1 MPDLKYITTDKNSG
15 FPEYLDFATLR
26 KLGIQHVADLSGKIW
41 TDHNLHD
48 PGITMLEALCYV
60 LTDLDYRTK
69 LDFKDLIAPRAG
81 EGEDNFYTAA
91 QILGNN
97 PLTISDIRRMLID
110 IKGVRNAWLVP
121 VNETETEE
129 AYSLVYSCETGGLD
143 NTRLSADTSAVP
155 LKGLY
160 RVYIEPDD
168 VYAAAYEKDAC
179 GNDVF
184 PMDTVL
190 KEIDSRLNGHRNL
203 CEDFVD
209 VVVLEKEP
217 ISLCLHVELAANY
230 DPDEVL
236 LNIYSKIQDFLSPAP
251 VFYNLQQLLEKGR
264 SMEEIFEGRA
274 YDFVKK
280 EPLQLNG
287 FIDAV
292 ELESLERR
300 TELRAS
306 DLYRIIMEVPGVAGV
321 TRLLMSSFDED
332 GYVMTDAS
340 GNPIKQEGEEWCL
353 HLKKDHRPV
362 LSPETSNVI
371 FFRNKLQFAANK
383 EVVNQRYKKAI
394 SDYNKFPKQGA
405 ALDTVVPQGRKLD
418 LAQYSSVQYEFPK
431 VYMIGKNDVPGDA
444 TAARKAQALQLQAY
458 LLFFDRML
466 ADYFAQ
472 LANVRKLFSFNP
484 VKEGEERT
492 YFSADITGVP
502 QLPSLLRYRKQLP
515 LTTTGTSY
523 IGMQLAY
530 EPDATGTA
538 RKQYNSMYLRDE
550 TIRRII
556 SECTNNTVVRIV
568 QQREDNGTWFF
579 QLTDTAG
586 NLLLESTVF
595 FTTMIA
601 AEQAALDIV
610 FLATL
615 PGSYS
620 RNNNRQEDIYTFDL
634 VYSDAGDTE
643 MLTALYETSEQYQ
656 ERKERFLNHLLA
668 RFSEDFTDYALMMY
682 NISGKKNDPAGN
694 IADKAAFLS
703 AYPETSA
710 NRALAF
716 NYKEPASGYPVS
728 GLEKRVAGLMGIRQS
743 PSASLNNFDLVKTET
758 KTGFTCRLPDQDTP
772 LFISESLHDKSSV
785 AGAYNDFLKLGA
797 QKANY
802 KPYGCPGEGVYGFYI
817 QSPATASQWIAAKC
831 TIEYKTA
838 QERDE
843 VIDWFVQF
851 FKDNGR
857 YKLYPQTQEGY
868 YFLLPDDYGKTLL
881 KSKAGFETA
890 EQAMQQG
897 YDCLETIQQDEA
909 WEVEPDTAAGNYRII
924 ILQQDVQIA
933 YHPQTYATE
942 ELARQKM
949 KELQEYFHKHYLVY
963 KRQWSELYNWQV
975 MHDGKAV
982 WQGILPFKDRS
993 QLPVAFVQFLEL
1005 AAKPENYDI
1014 QQVGNGQFQLRVVRT
1029 ESGEDEGT
1037 IVKTVMSVHLT
1048 DFVTA
1053 EEAQQ
1058 ALNNYVSV
1066 FSPLWLTVSG
1076 VVITVPAAIY
1086 QFKDL
1091 EAPKGMP
1098 VVLLTTT
1105 RPVPDGAAVA
1115 QVTRSIIRYAANP
1128 QNVSVKMLDDCRY
1141 IVQVLDDAGQLLA
1154 ESEETDEHVSA
1165 TKLLERILLKAG
1177 QDALWIERGASMEAY
1192 GFLLEDESTGTPL
1205 LQSIPVWDSR
1215 QSAVTAFLDAV
1226 LTASPE
1232 DIQLEQQPANGYGYT
1247 LFRNNAP
1254 FARQGKWHQTATE
1267 RDATLLLLHQQVL
1280 AIRTASGWS
1289 PVTIAHFYFSIS
1301 DDLGL
1306 LLQEPHYYTSYEDV
1320 RTAFYTTVQFGK
1332 QRRYYLLTIQNNCTY
1347 GFKIIDDNENV
1358 LAIHPFEYTSTEE
1371 RDAAVE
1377 RTLHFLQD
1385 HGQTVTQVKLAGA
1398 WRYVWQWLSCCCW
1411 HPETALEGLDEKPE
1425 TGDAETALKHIIQL
1439 ALLEDNYSIPKE
1451 EGGYRIYIKEGENRL
1466 AVHPHWFTCLRQAEE
1481 TRDRLRAWAALLLDT
1496 TARGEYTKD
1505 IRGGLYKTGAGG
1517 TIGYRLWDR
1526 EFRIARYVKKF
1537 ESEDERTAAIDEL
1550 IQRYRRKLPGYT
1562 SVEKGA
1568 SAVVAENGA
1577 YYYQLRRNDLL
1588 LWQSLTGYG
1597 SVAEAAA
1604 AFETE
1609 SWGLLQRSLKQE
1621 YYSPWT
1627 ATMDELYL
1635 NDDKGR
1641 PQAVAKI
1648 TAGSHEA
1655 YTAAVQSRQLF
1666 ARKHGIYREDDGR
1679 FAFHIYN
1686 TKTNSY
1692 EWESTQT
1699 YPDAVSAENALLEFR
1714 QLLLFRGNYAADNE
1728 TVGCH
1733 YSLNLGKVL
1742 LDIDSVTKKCKDDEQ
1757 TEKGAWDRLQSFL
1770 DNLDPDN
1777 KNFFPYTDYAGG
1789 CRYAFRMVNDTV
1801 YRLAQHTGWYQG
1813 MEKREEQ
1820 RLSLLAD
1827 IYCKKQLYGWFVKP
1841 VKNNNDD
1848 RILNCYFKRPEK
1860 LNFQQLWMNYGQIGG
1875 LDQLWTIADETPDKT
1890 NIKLYYYQ
1898 LKKKTGEETKVVWQS
1913 VSRYNTGE
1921 LAKAAEENFYV
1932 YLLEMARSEASY
1944 FYEPT
1949 VGCDNAYTLY
1959 LKDMDGKII
1968 ATAPDVI
1975 CGEDIENDRATR
1987 IFNAMMFP
1995 IVESGKA
2002 YAFEINNILQL
2013 VNGEKISYDYK
2024 PIWESIQTY
2033 DTPTEAM
2040 AALTKAL
2047 ALLKDLNNYQR
2058 GDEDACGPFSVTL
2071 VNPEG
2076 ILAEHP
2082 LTYTSMTA
2090 RNEAMAYVL
2099 NAISAEG
2106 MHVLEHILMR
2116 PRNQQQSYEA
2126 LQLQLQW
2133 STVSQQR
2140 IPLSIRSESVF
2151 SNAQAY
2157 LTALQDAADK
2167 EKVFVNQQGATW
2179 TISFYR
2185 DDEKLGMAA
2194 LQGTDEIITLL
2205 SDLKGLRDAMKEL
2218 LKQAVVNSIIT
2229 VEVPVVCATENAIL
2243 PVCSDVCLCC
2253 DDEKGEIDPENAR
2266 YCDRTFLADP
2276 YSFWAT
2282 IVLPAWPQRF
2292 RLARFR
2298 QFFEDTLRKEA
2309 PSHIRLNIMWVNPQQ
2324 MLDFE
2329 RAWKKWLAA
2338 LSREESCDYDASIQ
2352 ELNQVLQGLKN
2363 VYPAAFLWDD
2373 EGGDDKP
2380 LILLDEAM
2388 LG

>member
-69 LDFKDLIAPRAG
+69 LDFKDLIAARAG
-81 EGEDNFYTAA
+81 EAEDNFYTAA

-121 VNETETEE
+121 VNESATEE
-129 AYSLVYSCETGGLD
+129 AYSLVYSCETGGLN
-143 NTRLSADTSAVP
+143 NTRLSDDTSAVP

-190 KEIDSRLNGHRNL
+190 TEIDDRLHLHRNL

-230 DPDEVL
+230 DPDDVL

-251 VFYNLQQLLEKGR
+251 VFYNLQQLLDKGR
-264 SMEEIFEGRA
+264 SMEEIFEGRP
-274 YDFVKK
+274 YDFIKN

-300 TELRAS
+300 KELRAS

-332 GYVMTDAS
+332 GYAMTDVN
-340 GNPIKQEGEEWCL
+340 GVPVKQEGEEWCL
-353 HLKKDHRPV
+353 HLKDDHRPV

-394 SDYNKFPKQGA
+394 SDYNKFPKQGT
-405 ALDTVVPQGRKLD
+405 ALDTVVPQGRQLD
-418 LAQYSSVQYEFPK
+418 LSQYTSVQYEFPK

-472 LANVRKLFSFNP
+472 LANVRKLFSFDP
-484 VKEGEERT
+484 VKEGEEHT
-492 YFSADITGVP
+492 YFSADLGSIP

-515 LTTTGTSY
+515 LTTTGASY

-530 EPDATGTA
+530 EPDAAGTG
-538 RKQYNSMYLRDE
+538 RKEYSSMYLRDE
-550 TIRRII
+550 TIRRTI
-556 SECTNNTVVRIV
+556 SECTNNTVVRVIR
-568 QQREDNGTWFF
+568 QREDNGNWFF
-579 QLTDTAG
+579 LLTDTAG
-586 NLLLESTVF
+586 NLLLESAVF
-595 FTTMIA
+595 FDTMIA

-620 RNNNRQEDIYTFDL
+620 RNNNRQDDIYSFDL

-643 MLTALYETSEQYQ
+643 MLTALYETSAQYQ
-656 ERKERFLNHLLA
+656 ERKERFLNHLLS

-682 NISGKKNDPAGN
+682 NISGKKNDPTRN

-716 NYKEPASGYPVS
+716 NYKKPAVGFPVC
-728 GLEKRVAGLMGIRQS
+728 GVEKRVAGLMGIRQS

-758 KTGFTCRLPDQDTP
+758 KTGFLCRLPDQDTP
-772 LFISESLHDKSSV
+772 LFISESLHDATTV
-785 AGAYNDFLKLGA
+785 AAAYTEFLKLGT

-817 QSPATASQWIAAKC
+817 QSPSTSQQWIAAKC
-831 TIEYKTA
+831 TIEYTTA

-851 FKDNGR
+851 FKDNGQ

-868 YFLLPDDYGKTLL
+868 YFLLPDDYGKTLI

-890 EQAMQQG
+890 EQAMQKG
-897 YDCLETIQQDEA
+897 YDCLEVIQQDDA
-909 WEVEPDTAAGNYRII
+909 WEVDADTAAGNYRII
-924 ILQQDVQIA
+924 IVQDSMQIA

-942 ELARQKM
+942 ELAQQKM
-949 KELQEYFHKHYLVY
+949 KELQAYFRKHYLVY
-963 KRQWSELYNWQV
+963 KRQSSELYNWQV
-975 MHDGKAV
+975 TQDGKPV
-982 WQGILPFKDRS
+982 WQGIMPFKDRA
-993 QLPVAFVQFLEL
+993 QLPVAFVQFIEL
-1005 AAKPENYDI
+1005 AAKAENYEV
-1014 QQVGNGQFQLRVVRT
+1014 QQVGDGQFHLQIIRT
-1029 ESGEDEGT
+1029 ETEEEGT
-1037 IVKTVMSVHLT
+1037 TFKTVMSVHLS
-1048 DFVTA
+1048 DFTTG

-1058 ALNNYVSV
+1058 ALTNNVSI
-1066 FSPLWLTVSG
+1066 FSRLWLTVSG
-1076 VVITVPAAIY
+1076 VVTTVPAAIY

-1091 EAPKGMP
+1091 EAPAGMP
-1098 VVLLTTT
+1098 DVLLTTT
-1105 RPVPDGAAVA
+1105 VPVPDGAAVS
-1115 QVTRSIIRYAANP
+1115 QVTRSIIRYASNP

-1141 IVQVLDDAGQLLA
+1141 IIQLIDDAGQLLA
-1154 ESEETDEHVSA
+1154 ESQETGEHA
-1165 TKLLERILLKAG
+1165 TASKLLERILLKAG
-1177 QDALWIERGASMEAY
+1177 QDALWIERGASVEAY
-1192 GFLLEDESTGTPL
+1192 GFLLEDETTNTPL
-1205 LQSIPVWDSR
+1205 LQSIPVWDSK
-1215 QSAVTAFLDAV
+1215 QGAVTAFLDAV

-1232 DIQLEQQPANGYGYT
+1232 DMQLEQQPANGYGYT

-1254 FARQGKWHQTATE
+1254 FAKQAKWQQTATE
-1267 RDATLLLLHQQVL
+1267 RDATLLLLHHQIL
-1280 AIRTASGWS
+1280 AIRNASGWS
-1289 PVTIAHFYFSIS
+1289 AVTVHHFYFSIS
-1301 DDLGL
+1301 DDIGL

-1320 RTAFYTTVQFGK
+1320 RTAFYTTIQFGK
-1332 QRRYYLLTIQNNCTY
+1332 QRRYYLLTIHENCTY
-1347 GFKIIDDNENV
+1347 GFKIIDDHETV
-1358 LAIHPFEYTSTEE
+1358 LAIHPFQYTSTAE

-1377 RTLHFLQD
+1377 RTLRFLQE

-1425 TGDAETALKHIIQL
+1425 KADAEAALKHIISL
-1439 ALLEDNYSIPKE
+1439 ALIVGNYDVIKE
-1451 EGGYRIYIKEGENRL
+1451 EGGWRIYLREGEDRM
-1466 AVHPHWFTCLRQAEE
+1466 AVHPHWFTCQRQAEE
-1481 TRDRLRAWAALLLDT
+1481 TRDRLIAWAGLLLDK
-1496 TARGEYTKD
+1496 TAKGEYTKD
-1505 IRGGLYKTGAGG
+1505 LRGDLYKAGKGG

-1526 EFRIARYVKKF
+1526 NFRIARYVHKF
-1537 ESEDERTAAIDEL
+1537 ESEEERATTIEEL

-1568 SAVVAENGA
+1568 SAVIVEKGT

-1588 LWQSLTGYG
+1588 LWQSVTGYG

-1604 AFETE
+1604 AFEAE

-1621 YYSPWT
+1621 YYSQWT
-1627 ATMDELYL
+1627 ATTEDLYL
-1635 NDDKGR
+1635 NDDKGQ
-1641 PQAVAKI
+1641 PLAVAKI
-1648 TAGSHEA
+1648 TAGSYEA
-1655 YTAAVQSRQLF
+1655 YTAAVQARQLF
-1666 ARKHGIYREDDGR
+1666 ARKHGIYREDDGS

-1699 YPDAVSAENALLEFR
+1699 YPDPVSAENALLEFR
-1714 QLLLFRGNYAADNE
+1714 QLLLFRGNYSADNE

-1733 YSLNLGKVL
+1733 YSLNLAKVL

-1789 CRYAFRMVNDTV
+1789 CRYAFRMVNDAV
-1801 YRLAQHTGWYQG
+1801 YRVAQHTGWYQG

-1827 IYCKKQLYGWFVKP
+1827 IYCKKQLYGWFIKP
-1841 VKNNNDD
+1841 VKNNDD
-1848 RILNCYFKRPEK
+1848 ARILNCYFARPEK
-1860 LNFQQLWMNYGQIGG
+1860 LNFTQLWMSYAQIGA
-1875 LDQLWTIADETPDKT
+1875 LSQLWTIANETPDKT
-1890 NIKLYYYQ
+1890 NLKLYYYQ
-1898 LKKKTGEETKVVWQS
+1898 LKMKIGEESKVIWQS
-1913 VSRYNTGE
+1913 VSRYNTE
-1921 LAKAAEENFYV
+1921 ALAKTAEENFYV
-1932 YLLEMARSEASY
+1932 YLLEMARSAASY

-1968 ATAPDVI
+1968 ATAPDVV

-1987 IFNAMMFP
+1987 IFNAMLFP
-1995 IVESGKA
+1995 IVESGKN

-2013 VNGEKISYDYK
+2013 VDGDKISYDYK

-2033 DTPTEAM
+2033 DTPVAAM
-2040 AALTKAL
+2040 DALTKAL
-2047 ALLKDLNNYQR
+2047 TLLRDLNNYQR

-2090 RNEAMAYVL
+2090 RNAAMEYVL

-2116 PRNQQQSYEA
+2116 PRTQQQSYEA
-2126 LQLQLQW
+2126 LQLKVTW
-2133 STVSQQR
+2133 GTVSETKA
-2140 IPLSIRSESVF
+2140 ILNIRSESVF
-2151 SNAQAY
+2151 TDAQAY
-2157 LTALQDAADK
+2157 LTALRDAADK

-2179 TISFYR
+2179 TISFYK
-2185 DDEKLGMAA
+2185 DDEKLGMAS
-2194 LQGTDEIITLL
+2194 LQPSEYLIVLL
-2205 SDLKGLRDAMKEL
+2205 SDLTGVRSAMKEL
-2218 LKQAVVNSIIT
+2218 LKQAQVNNISTVV
-2229 VEVPVVCATENAIL
+2229 VPVVCGVENAIL
-2243 PVCSDVCLCC
+2243 PVCSDICLCC
-2253 DDEKGEIDPENAR
+2253 DDEESEVDPENAP

-2282 IVLPAWPQRF
+2282 VILPAWPQRF
-2292 RLARFR
+2292 RLAKFR

-2309 PSHIRLNIMWVNPQQ
+2309 PSHIRLNILWVNPQQ

-2329 RAWKKWLAA
+2329 KAWKKWLAA

-2373 EGGDDKP
+2373 AGGDDRP